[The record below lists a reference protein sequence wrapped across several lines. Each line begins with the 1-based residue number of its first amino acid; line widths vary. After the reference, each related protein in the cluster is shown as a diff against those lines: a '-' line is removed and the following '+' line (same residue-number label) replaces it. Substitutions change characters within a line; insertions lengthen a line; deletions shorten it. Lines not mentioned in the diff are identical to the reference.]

1 MNSSLRGKSVGMGA
15 EIEIVGIV
23 GGGWKEIEKV
33 REKSGSWLHSNEG

>member
-15 EIEIVGIV
+15 EIGIGIV
-23 GGGWKEIEKV
+23 GGGWKEIEKA